1 MGKEKGETG
10 GSLGKGMEVMW
21 LRREATRKKKEKSDR
36 KETKGEEDE
45 GWIGSWKEGFKRGD

>member
-10 GSLGKGMEVMW
+10 GSLGKGMEGMW
-21 LRREATRKKKEKSDR
+21 VRRESTRNKKKSDR

-45 GWIGSWKEGFKRGD
+45 GRIGSWKEGFKRKD